1 MSISNINSAVQN
13 QYASISTQAVK
24 NTASSNLIDPSNQK
38 NVTTDTVSISAAG
51 QALSDAASASKEV
64 GAYSAS
70 DYSDQL
76 TEDDK
81 KVIASFPSDEPYN
94 LLRNGIAFAV
104 EAARKSGELKGPLT
118 LEALLGSSTDQGGL
132 IADLPQDVR
141 SKIPMLA
148 LKKVMANGA
157 AAIKNS
163 SADALAKIISDAF
176 QSGDEAQ
183 TIVGQS
189 SKAKTM
195 MRDYG
200 A

>member
-13 QYASISTQAVK
+13 PYASISTQAVK
-24 NTASSNLIDPSNQK
+24 NTASSNLIDTSNEK
-38 NVTTDTVSISAAG
+38 NVTTDTVNISAAG
-51 QALSDAASASKEV
+51 QALSNATSASKV
-64 GAYSAS
+64 IGAYSAS
-70 DYSDQL
+70 DYPDQL

-94 LLRNGIAFAV
+94 LVRNGIAFAV

>member
-1 MSISNINSAVQN
+1 MSITNINSSVQN
-13 QYASISTQAVK
+13 QYASINTQAVK

-176 QSGDEAQ
+176 QSSDQPQ
-183 TIVGQS
+183 TSIGQTN
-189 SKAKTM
+189 KAKAM
-195 MRDYG
+195 QRDYT

>member
-1 MSISNINSAVQN
+1 MSISTINSALQN

-24 NTASSNLIDPSNQK
+24 NTASSNLIDTSNEK

-51 QALSDAASASKEV
+51 QALSNAASASKV
-64 GAYSAS
+64 IGAYSAS
-70 DYSDQL
+70 DYPDQL

-94 LLRNGIAFAV
+94 LLRNSIAFAV

-118 LEALLGSSTDQGGL
+118 LEALLGNSTDQGGL

>member
-24 NTASSNLIDPSNQK
+24 NTASSNLIDTSNEK
-38 NVTTDTVSISAAG
+38 NVTTDTVNISAAG
-51 QALSDAASASKEV
+51 QALSNATSASKV
-64 GAYSAS
+64 IGAYSAS
-70 DYSDQL
+70 DYPDQL

-94 LLRNGIAFAV
+94 LVRNGIAFAV

-141 SKIPMLA
+141 SKMPMLA

>member
-13 QYASISTQAVK
+13 QYASISTQAIK
-24 NTASSNLIDPSNQK
+24 NTANSNLIDTSNEK
-38 NVTTDTVSISAAG
+38 NVTTDTVNISAAG
-51 QALSDAASASKEV
+51 QALSNAASASKV
-64 GAYSAS
+64 IGAYSVS
-70 DYSDQL
+70 DYPDQL

-94 LLRNGIAFAV
+94 LVRNGIAFAV

-163 SADALAKIISDAF
+163 SADALAKIIGDAF
-176 QSGDEAQ
+176 QSSNQPQKSISQAN
-183 TIVGQS
+183 
-189 SKAKTM
+189 KAKAM
-195 MRDYG
+195 FRDYT

>member
-118 LEALLGSSTDQGGL
+118 LETLLGSSTDQGGL

-163 SADALAKIISDAF
+163 SADALAKII
-176 QSGDEAQ
+176 GDTFHSCDQPQ
-183 TIVGQS
+183 TSISQTN
-189 SKAKTM
+189 KAKAM
-195 MRDYG
+195 LRDYT

>member
-148 LKKVMANGA
+148 LKKVVANGA
-157 AAIKNS
+157 TAIKNS
-163 SADALAKIISDAF
+163 SADALAKIISDVF
-176 QSGDEAQ
+176 QTNDQAQ
-183 TIVGQS
+183 VGLSQS
-189 SKAKTM
+189 SKTKKM
-195 MRDYG
+195 ISDYTV
-200 A
+200 

>member
-24 NTASSNLIDPSNQK
+24 NTASSNLIDTSNEK
-38 NVTTDTVSISAAG
+38 NVTTDTVNISAAG
-51 QALSDAASASKEV
+51 QALSNATSASKV
-64 GAYSAS
+64 IGAYSAS
-70 DYSDQL
+70 DYPDQL

-94 LLRNGIAFAV
+94 LVRNGIAFAV

>member
-24 NTASSNLIDPSNQK
+24 NTASSNLIDTSNEK
-38 NVTTDTVSISAAG
+38 NVTTDTVNISAAG
-51 QALSDAASASKEV
+51 QALSNAASASKV
-64 GAYSAS
+64 IGAYSAS
-70 DYSDQL
+70 DYPDQL

-94 LLRNGIAFAV
+94 LVRNGIAFAV

>member
-1 MSISNINSAVQN
+1 MSISTINSALQN

-24 NTASSNLIDPSNQK
+24 NTASSNLIDTSNEK

-51 QALSDAASASKEV
+51 QALSNAASASKV
-64 GAYSAS
+64 IGAYSAS
-70 DYSDQL
+70 DYPDQL

-94 LLRNGIAFAV
+94 LLRNSIAFAV
-104 EAARKSGELKGPLT
+104 EVARKSGELKGPLT
-118 LEALLGSSTDQGGL
+118 LEALLGNSTDQGGL
-132 IADLPQDVR
+132 IADLPLDVR

-157 AAIKNS
+157 TAIKNS
-163 SADALAKIISDAF
+163 SADELAKIISDAF
-176 QSGDEAQ
+176 QSSDQLQ
-183 TIVGQS
+183 TSISQTN
-189 SKAKTM
+189 KAKFM

>member
-24 NTASSNLIDPSNQK
+24 NTASSNLIDTSNEK
-38 NVTTDTVSISAAG
+38 NVTTDTVNISAAG
-51 QALSDAASASKEV
+51 QALSNAASASKV
-64 GAYSAS
+64 IGAYSAS
-70 DYSDQL
+70 DYPDQL

-118 LEALLGSSTDQGGL
+118 LEALLGNSTDQGGL
-132 IADLPQDVR
+132 ISDLPQDVR

-157 AAIKNS
+157 AAIKNTS
-163 SADALAKIISDAF
+163 VDALAKIISDAF
-176 QSGDEAQ
+176 DSAEQSHADAAQ
-183 TIVGQS
+183 NKKIQKMIS
-189 SKAKTM
+189 
-195 MRDYG
+195 DYTG
-200 A
+200 

>member
-1 MSISNINSAVQN
+1 MSISTINSALQN

-24 NTASSNLIDPSNQK
+24 NTACSNLIDTSNEK

-51 QALSDAASASKEV
+51 QALSNAASASKV
-64 GAYSAS
+64 IGAYSAS
-70 DYSDQL
+70 DYPDQL

-94 LLRNGIAFAV
+94 LLRNSIAFAV
-104 EAARKSGELKGPLT
+104 EAARKSGELNGPLT
-118 LEALLGSSTDQGGL
+118 LEALLGNSTDQGGL
-132 IADLPQDVR
+132 IADLPLDVR

-148 LKKVMANGA
+148 LKRVMANGA

-163 SADALAKIISDAF
+163 SADELAKIISDAF
-176 QSGDEAQ
+176 QSSDQLQ
-183 TIVGQS
+183 TSISQTN
-189 SKAKTM
+189 KAKVM

>member
-1 MSISNINSAVQN
+1 MSISNINSALQN

-24 NTASSNLIDPSNQK
+24 NTASSNLIDTSNEK

-51 QALSDAASASKEV
+51 QALTNAASASKV
-64 GAYSAS
+64 IGAYSAS
-70 DYSDQL
+70 DYPDQL

-81 KVIASFPSDEPYN
+81 KIIASFPSDEPYN
-94 LLRNGIAFAV
+94 LLRNSIAFSV

-118 LEALLGSSTDQGGL
+118 LEALLGNSTDQGGL
-132 IADLPQDVR
+132 IADLPLDVR

-157 AAIKNS
+157 TAIKNS
-163 SADALAKIISDAF
+163 SADELAKIISDAF
-176 QSGDEAQ
+176 QSSDQLQ
-183 TIVGQS
+183 TSISQTN
-189 SKAKTM
+189 KAKVM

>member
-24 NTASSNLIDPSNQK
+24 NTASSNLIDTSNEK
-38 NVTTDTVSISAAG
+38 NVTTDTANISAAG
-51 QALSDAASASKEV
+51 QALSNAASASKVIE
-64 GAYSAS
+64 AYSAS
-70 DYSDQL
+70 DYPDQL

-94 LLRNGIAFAV
+94 LVRNGIAFAV

>member
-24 NTASSNLIDPSNQK
+24 NTASSNLIDTSNEK
-38 NVTTDTVSISAAG
+38 NVTTDTVNISAAG
-51 QALSDAASASKEV
+51 QALSNATSASKV
-64 GAYSAS
+64 IGAYSAS
-70 DYSDQL
+70 DYPDQL

>member
-24 NTASSNLIDPSNQK
+24 NTANSNLIDTSNEK

-51 QALSDAASASKEV
+51 QSRSNAASASIV
-64 GAYSAS
+64 IGAYLAS
-70 DYSDQL
+70 DYPDQL

-94 LLRNGIAFAV
+94 LLRNSIAFAV

-132 IADLPQDVR
+132 IADLPLDVR

-157 AAIKNS
+157 TAIKNS
-163 SADALAKIISDAF
+163 SADELAKIISDAF
-176 QSGDEAQ
+176 QSCEEAQ
-183 TIVGQS
+183 TSIS
-189 SKAKTM
+189 HTNKAKAM
-195 MRDYG
+195 LRDYT

>member
-1 MSISNINSAVQN
+1 MSISNINSALQN

-24 NTASSNLIDPSNQK
+24 NTASSNLIDTSNEK

-51 QALSDAASASKEV
+51 QALSNAASASKV
-64 GAYSAS
+64 IGAYSAS
-70 DYSDQL
+70 DYPDQL

-81 KVIASFPSDEPYN
+81 KVIASFPGDEPYN
-94 LLRNGIAFAV
+94 LLRNSIAFAV

-118 LEALLGSSTDQGGL
+118 LEALLGNSTYQGGL
-132 IADLPQDVR
+132 IADLPLDVR

-157 AAIKNS
+157 TAIKNS
-163 SADALAKIISDAF
+163 SADELAKIISDAF
-176 QSGDEAQ
+176 QSSDQLQ
-183 TIVGQS
+183 TSISQTN
-189 SKAKTM
+189 KAKVM

>member
-1 MSISNINSAVQN
+1 MSISTINSALQN

-24 NTASSNLIDPSNQK
+24 NTACSNLIDTSNEK

-51 QALSDAASASKEV
+51 QALSNAASASKV
-64 GAYSAS
+64 IGAYSAS
-70 DYSDQL
+70 DYPDQL

-94 LLRNGIAFAV
+94 LLRNSIAFAV

-118 LEALLGSSTDQGGL
+118 LEALLGNSTDQGGL
-132 IADLPQDVR
+132 IADLPLDVR

-148 LKKVMANGA
+148 LKRVMANGA

-163 SADALAKIISDAF
+163 SADELAKIISDAF
-176 QSGDEAQ
+176 QSSDQLQ
-183 TIVGQS
+183 TSISQTN
-189 SKAKTM
+189 KAKVM

>member
-24 NTASSNLIDPSNQK
+24 NTANSNLIDTSNEK

-51 QALSDAASASKEV
+51 QSRSNAASASIV
-64 GAYSAS
+64 IGAYLAS
-70 DYSDQL
+70 DYPDQL

-94 LLRNGIAFAV
+94 LLRNSIAFAV

-132 IADLPQDVR
+132 IADLPLDVR

-157 AAIKNS
+157 TAIKNS
-163 SADALAKIISDAF
+163 SADELAKIISDAF
-176 QSGDEAQ
+176 QSCKEAQ
-183 TIVGQS
+183 TSIS
-189 SKAKTM
+189 HTNKAKAM
-195 MRDYG
+195 LRDYT

>member
-13 QYASISTQAVK
+13 QYASISTHAVK

-38 NVTTDTVSISAAG
+38 NVATDTVSISAAG

-94 LLRNGIAFAV
+94 LLRNGLAFAV

-118 LEALLGSSTDQGGL
+118 LETLLGSSTDQGGL

-148 LKKVMANGA
+148 LKKVVANGA
-157 AAIKNS
+157 TAIKNS
-163 SADALAKIISDAF
+163 SADALAKIISDVF
-176 QSGDEAQ
+176 QTSDQAQ
-183 TIVGQS
+183 AGLSQS
-189 SKAKTM
+189 SKTKKM
-195 MRDYG
+195 ISDYTV
-200 A
+200 

>member
-38 NVTTDTVSISAAG
+38 NVATDTVSISAAG

-148 LKKVMANGA
+148 LKKVVANGA
-157 AAIKNS
+157 TAIKNS
-163 SADALAKIISDAF
+163 SADALAKIISDVF
-176 QSGDEAQ
+176 QTSDQAQ
-183 TIVGQS
+183 AGLSQS
-189 SKAKTM
+189 SKTKKM
-195 MRDYG
+195 ISDYTV
-200 A
+200 